1 MLNRKGEPKHVGL
14 SNLNVVAYAA
24 AHIYN
29 DMWATVWFMYLL
41 YFISYTVEWGPG
53 LASLALLSG
62 QITDG
67 IATNLVGFFIDKTK
81 TKIGKRTPWF
91 IFGTVLVIP
100 SFLLTFNTCYA
111 WDIICGGD
119 HSNTCSTSR
128 YKTIAYIYY
137 IILPALFNIGW
148 AAVQISTMSIIVS
161 ITYDQKQRDSLIS
174 YRNACTFGAN
184 LFTLSIA
191 LVLFEYVPD
200 AKRQFRILAF
210 IITLI
215 GVICGIFYLYG
226 VPEVKLSTKAIT
238 QGIQYSS
245 WSVESRGNTVE
256 NWKEWLTIKQFY
268 CYGAVYT
275 LARMSINVTMTLT
288 PFYLIHV
295 LKYEKWEEEPTPPE
309 IASVPLVSY
318 WSSMVFTLLYSNK
331 LNKFFNEY
339 NRLSTLMYGSGLVII
354 SSVPFLFI
362 TPQIHWVVFFL
373 VPIQGIGLAIGLNVA
388 SSLISDMLGRNNKN
402 SAFVYGTYSLLD
414 KFASGIL
421 LVIVGETVI
430 ENVHWL
436 RGLAGLLPIFTS
448 FLAWFFAFLGQEE
461 SFVDLNGI

>member
-1 MLNRKGEPKHVGL
+1 
-14 SNLNVVAYAA
+14 
-24 AHIYN
+24 
-29 DMWATVWFMYLL
+29 
-41 YFISYTVEWGPG
+41 
-53 LASLALLSG
+53 
-62 QITDG
+62 
-67 IATNLVGFFIDKTK
+67 
-81 TKIGKRTPWF
+81 
-91 IFGTVLVIP
+91 
-100 SFLLTFNTCYA
+100 
-111 WDIICGGD
+111 
-119 HSNTCSTSR
+119 
-128 YKTIAYIYY
+128 
-137 IILPALFNIGW
+137 
-148 AAVQISTMSIIVS
+148 MSIIVS

-295 LKYEKWEEEPTPPE
+295 LKYEK
-309 IASVPLVSY
+309 
-318 WSSMVFTLLYSNK
+318 
-331 LNKFFNEY
+331 
-339 NRLSTLMYGSGLVII
+339 
-354 SSVPFLFI
+354 
-362 TPQIHWVVFFL
+362 
-373 VPIQGIGLAIGLNVA
+373 
-388 SSLISDMLGRNNKN
+388 
-402 SAFVYGTYSLLD
+402 
-414 KFASGIL
+414 
-421 LVIVGETVI
+421 
-430 ENVHWL
+430 
-436 RGLAGLLPIFTS
+436 
-448 FLAWFFAFLGQEE
+448 
-461 SFVDLNGI
+461 